1 MLPGGNISFLFIM
14 LSKKL
19 LSTYYG
25 GGGGGGMP
33 TNFATHCSY
42 NLLSNF
48 FLFHKGKQGNLRG
61 ESIGLTEVTK
71 VIWI

>member
-1 MLPGGNISFLFIM
+1 M
-14 LSKKL
+14 
-19 LSTYYG
+19 
-25 GGGGGGMP
+25 GGMP

>member
-1 MLPGGNISFLFIM
+1 M
-14 LSKKL
+14 
-19 LSTYYG
+19 G
-25 GGGGGGMP
+25 GGGGGGML